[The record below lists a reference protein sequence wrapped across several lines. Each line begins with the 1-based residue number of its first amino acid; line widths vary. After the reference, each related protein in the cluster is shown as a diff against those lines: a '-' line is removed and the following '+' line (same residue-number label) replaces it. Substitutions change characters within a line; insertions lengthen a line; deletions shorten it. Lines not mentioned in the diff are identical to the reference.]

1 MSTTEAGIG
10 GRNIDPRATGYRPL
24 EMDDM
29 EPREIER
36 EIDATRADM
45 KQTLDALEHRLSFDR
60 LVELTIGRIK
70 DRGGEFAGNLT
81 DAATQN
87 PVPALLT
94 SIGLGWMM
102 LTSRRGVRSEH
113 RFGNGDHSARDSSG
127 LGDSLAST
135 RDTVRRAVDSTR
147 GTLQQAADSSH
158 EAIQRATESLRAGSE
173 TAKEQFDVARERM
186 DRLLDEQP
194 LLLGAF
200 GMAVGAVIGAM
211 LPTTENEDRWLGP
224 VRDKASDLV
233 AETAR
238 PDPDPASPHQQQS
251 SADSEA
257 RPL

>member
-1 MSTTEAGIG
+1 MSTTETDLGS
-10 GRNIDPRATGYRPL
+10 RNVDSQSRGYRPIEL
-24 EMDDM
+24 DDR

-45 KQTLDALEHRLSFDR
+45 KATLDALEHRLSFDR

-102 LTSRRGVRSEH
+102 LSSHRGARGNH
-113 RFGNGDHSARDSSG
+113 NGFGNGDSGGESSE
-127 LGDSLAST
+127 LGGSVAAT

-147 GTLQQAADSSH
+147 GTLQHAADSSH
-158 EAIQRATESLRAGSE
+158 EAIEHATESLRAGGE
-173 TAKEQFDVARERM
+173 KAKEQLDVARERM
-186 DRLLDEQP
+186 DRLLNEQP

-200 GMAVGAVIGAM
+200 GIAVGAVIGAL
-211 LPTTENEDRWLGP
+211 LPATENENRWLGP
-224 VRDKASDLV
+224 VRDKTSDLV
-233 AETAR
+233 AEAVHG
-238 PDPDPASPHQQQS
+238 D
-251 SADSEA
+251 SAATPTPKET
-257 RPL
+257 